1 MNDMLRLIEP
11 VIPALRR
18 YARALV
24 RNRAAADDLVQDCL
38 ERAVS
43 HWGQRRE
50 GDPRPWLFT
59 ILHNLAL
66 SQFRRSARRGKHIAI
81 DEANEDDFG
90 QDAVQE
96 QKLMYQDVLDKL
108 ARLPDDQRAVLLLV
122 AVEDLSYAD
131 AARVLDIPI
140 GTVMSRL
147 SRAREK
153 LQQEIEGTADGAAEK
168 RGAVAEHEM
177 TNRPITEDDL
187 HAYVDGVLEPEREA
201 EVAAY
206 LEGHPDMARRVSA
219 FSDQRDLLRKAL
231 APIADEPLPPQL
243 NLSRMIENRR
253 RRPSP
258 VWWAVA
264 AMLMLSIGGL
274 GGWVMRGSLQAS
286 PGGLAALAQEAAYSY
301 SVYAP
306 DRVRPV
312 EMRASDS
319 AQLVQWVSN
328 RLKQPVTLPDL
339 TGSGYRLMGGRLIA
353 TSHGPAAMFMYDDD
367 RGNRLVVL
375 TRPMISE
382 QNAPMAPHSGGDVS
396 GFAWADGGMGYS
408 LVGQAAAES
417 LRPIANEVR
426 RQARSI

>member
-1 MNDMLRLIEP
+1 
-11 VIPALRR
+11 
-18 YARALV
+18 
-24 RNRAAADDLVQDCL
+24 
-38 ERAVS
+38 
-43 HWGQRRE
+43 
-50 GDPRPWLFT
+50 
-59 ILHNLAL
+59 
-66 SQFRRSARRGKHIAI
+66 
-81 DEANEDDFG
+81 
-90 QDAVQE
+90 
-96 QKLMYQDVLDKL
+96 
-108 ARLPDDQRAVLLLV
+108 
-122 AVEDLSYAD
+122 
-131 AARVLDIPI
+131 
-140 GTVMSRL
+140 
-147 SRAREK
+147 
-153 LQQEIEGTADGAAEK
+153 
-168 RGAVAEHEM
+168 M

-206 LEGHPDMARRVSA
+206 LEGHPDMARRVAA
-219 FSDQRDLLRKAL
+219 FSDQCDLLRKAL

-243 NLSRMIENRR
+243 NLSRMIESPRR
-253 RRPSP
+253 RRSSSLR
-258 VWWAVA
+258 WAIA

-328 RLKQPVTLPDL
+328 RLRQPVKLPDL

-367 RGNRLVVL
+367 RGDRLVVL
-375 TRPMISE
+375 TRPMTSD
-382 QNAPMAPHSGGDVS
+382 QSAPMAPHSGGDVS

-408 LVGQAAAES
+408 LMGQAAADT
-417 LRPIANEVR
+417 LKPIANEVR